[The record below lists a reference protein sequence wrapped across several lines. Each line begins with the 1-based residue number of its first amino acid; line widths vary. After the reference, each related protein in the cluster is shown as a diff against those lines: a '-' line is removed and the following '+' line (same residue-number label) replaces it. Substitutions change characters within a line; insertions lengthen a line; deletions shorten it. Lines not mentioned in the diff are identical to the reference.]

1 VALRCLIVDDNALY
15 GEAARSLLEREG
27 VDVVGVARNGQ
38 ETEWLTRRFRPDVVL
53 IDIHLGPES
62 GFELARRLA
71 ADLRAPVPHV
81 ILISTHDEM
90 EFLDL
95 IDASPAVGFLGKR
108 GVSSASIARL
118 LARAADDGDVNVRRE
133 T

>member
-1 VALRCLIVDDNALY
+1 LRCLIVDDNARY
-15 GEAARSLLEREG
+15 AEAVRALLEREG
-27 VDVVGVARNGQ
+27 VDVVGVAKNGQ

-53 IDIHLGPES
+53 VDIHLGPES
-62 GFELARRLA
+62 GFDLARRLA
-71 ADLRAPVPHV
+71 ADRRAPVPHV
-81 ILISTHDEM
+81 ILISTHDEL

-108 GVSSASIARL
+108 LVSSAAIAEL
-118 LARAADDGDVNVRRE
+118 LARAADNGEVNVRRE